1 MLSKEQQDKF
11 LDSLPDDAA
20 IADMAAMT
28 LVMATVYELEVDEF
42 KALILTLATAVESGS
57 YAKLLADN
65 QRQRRM
71 N

>member
-11 LDSLPDDAA
+11 LDALPDDAV

-28 LVMATVYELEVDEF
+28 LVMASVYELEVDEF

>member
-11 LDSLPDDAA
+11 LDSLPDDAS
-20 IADMAAMT
+20 IGDMAAMT
-28 LVMATVYELEVDEF
+28 LVMASVYDLEVNEF

>member
-11 LDSLPDDAA
+11 LDSLPDDAS
-20 IADMAAMT
+20 IGDMAAMT

-65 QRQRRM
+65 QRKRRM

>member
-11 LDSLPDDAA
+11 LDALPEDAA

-28 LVMATVYELEVDEF
+28 LVMASVYDLEVDEF

-57 YAKLLADN
+57 YERLLAEN
-65 QRQRRM
+65 QQKRRM

>member
-1 MLSKEQQDKF
+1 
-11 LDSLPDDAA
+11 
-20 IADMAAMT
+20 MAAMT
-28 LVMATVYELEVDEF
+28 LVMATVYELEVNEF

>member
-11 LDSLPDDAA
+11 LDSLPDDAS
-20 IADMAAMT
+20 IGDMAAMT
-28 LVMATVYELEVDEF
+28 LVMASVYDLEVNEF
-42 KALILTLATAVESGS
+42 KALILTLATTVESGS
-57 YAKLLADN
+57 YERLLADN

>member
-11 LDSLPDDAA
+11 LDSLPDDAS
-20 IADMAAMT
+20 IGDMAAMT
-28 LVMATVYELEVDEF
+28 LVMVTVYELEVDEF

>member
-1 MLSKEQQDKF
+1 
-11 LDSLPDDAA
+11 
-20 IADMAAMT
+20 
-28 LVMATVYELEVDEF
+28 
-42 KALILTLATAVESGS
+42 LILTLATAVESGS

>member
-11 LDSLPDDAA
+11 LDAMPDDAS
-20 IADMAAMT
+20 IGDMAAMT

>member
-1 MLSKEQQDKF
+1 MLSKEHQDKF
-11 LDSLPDDAA
+11 LDALPEDAA

-28 LVMATVYELEVDEF
+28 LVMASVYDLEVDEF

-57 YAKLLADN
+57 YERLLAEN
-65 QRQRRM
+65 QQKRRM

>member
-1 MLSKEQQDKF
+1 MLSKEKQDKF
-11 LDSLPDDAA
+11 LDALPDDASMG
-20 IADMAAMT
+20 DMAVMT
-28 LVMATVYELEVDEF
+28 LMMVTVYELEVNEF

-57 YAKLLADN
+57 YAELLADH